1 VRARGSFRVRRGN
14 SIMARWL
21 LWLLDLPFAG
31 DAVPAELLVRARE
44 GGESWERAFGGRR
57 FTTTQFPLGGSL
69 LGERFGVLELRF
81 RLEVTAGALVYRQMT
96 AALRI
101 ASLTIPLPRW
111 LQPQVE
117 AREETAQPPDREHVF
132 VQVVVPLV
140 GLLILYEG
148 TITIE
153 DAA

>member
-1 VRARGSFRVRRGN
+1 
-14 SIMARWL
+14 
-21 LWLLDLPFAG
+21 
-31 DAVPAELLVRARE
+31 
-44 GGESWERAFGGRR
+44 
-57 FTTTQFPLGGSL
+57 
-69 LGERFGVLELRF
+69 
-81 RLEVTAGALVYRQMT
+81 LEVAAGALVYRQMT

-111 LQPQVE
+111 LRPQVD
-117 AREETAQPPDREHVF
+117 AREETARPPDREHVF